1 MIIRSKANTLIDLRF
16 KLKKAK
22 IPYLKIYQVKKF
34 LKNNKEI
41 INDIKLNFKSK
52 IVIRSSSKQED
63 TKKKSNAGKY
73 QSYLNVNPKKFED
86 TNEKI
91 KHVIQSYKSEKYS
104 GEFFVQ
110 DMVKDIY
117 LSGVVLTRNLED
129 YAPCYNI
136 NYYIGKDSSN
146 VTSGKKGTK
155 SITFIE
161 NKKYKIDPKFQKL
174 LKVIKELEVITN
186 KKDLDIEFIIDKKE
200 QIYIVQVRDLI
211 VHKKFIKY
219 KYEKNL
225 ILEKLEKK
233 IKKLKQKHYSLY
245 GNTTYFGVMPDWNPA
260 EIIGVKPKPLALSL
274 YRELITDHIWSDNRK
289 IYGYRDL
296 GQFHLMTT
304 FYGTPYIDVRIDF
317 NSWLPSSLPH
327 NLSKKLINYYL
338 TTFKNKK
345 YLHDKIEFEIVFT
358 CISLTTKEKI
368 KKRLKKLLNNSEKN
382 ILLKNLMEINK
393 NAVKQIDKDFNLINE
408 LIKKQEL
415 IQKSSLYYIDK
426 IYWLTEDCKKYGT
439 LPFAG
444 LARCGFIATEIL
456 NSFVEKKIFSENDK
470 LKFLA
475 SIKTITSEMQN
486 EMGESKKLFLKK
498 FGHLRPGTYEITS
511 LNYNDDFD
519 RYFHN
524 YEKNRYQKKL
534 KTKKFIFSK
543 LQINKIDK
551 FINETKIY
559 KNFDELIGFIVKS
572 IKYREYSK
580 FIFSK
585 SIDLIFKNLEMFGH
599 KFLIKKDDLS
609 YLKIFDILDLYSNL
623 SDNESIKNIKK
634 HIKEN
639 KIEYTRNKNIN
650 LPDIILETKDLFIQK
665 KIDSRFSFISNKM
678 IIGKILDYKKAK
690 LNASLNSIICIENAD
705 PGYDFLFSKNIKGL
719 ITKYG
724 GQNSHMAIRCAEL
737 NLPALI
743 GVGEENY
750 NKIINS
756 KSIKIDCVLKKIE
769 LIN

>member
-1 MIIRSKANTLIDLRF
+1 M
-16 KLKKAK
+16 LK
-22 IPYLKIYQVKKF
+22 
-34 LKNNKEI
+34 
-41 INDIKLNFKSK
+41 
-52 IVIRSSSKQED
+52 
-63 TKKKSNAGKY
+63 
-73 QSYLNVNPKKFED
+73 
-86 TNEKI
+86 
-91 KHVIQSYKSEKYS
+91 
-104 GEFFVQ
+104 
-110 DMVKDIY
+110 
-117 LSGVVLTRNLED
+117 
-129 YAPCYNI
+129 
-136 NYYIGKDSSN
+136 
-146 VTSGKKGTK
+146 
-155 SITFIE
+155 
-161 NKKYKIDPKFQKL
+161 
-174 LKVIKELEVITN
+174 
-186 KKDLDIEFIIDKKE
+186 
-200 QIYIVQVRDLI
+200 
-211 VHKKFIKY
+211 
-219 KYEKNL
+219 
-225 ILEKLEKK
+225 
-233 IKKLKQKHYSLY
+233 
-245 GNTTYFGVMPDWNPA
+245 
-260 EIIGVKPKPLALSL
+260 
-274 YRELITDHIWSDNRK
+274 
-289 IYGYRDL
+289 
-296 GQFHLMTT
+296 
-304 FYGTPYIDVRIDF
+304 
-317 NSWLPSSLPH
+317 
-327 NLSKKLINYYL
+327 
-338 TTFKNKK
+338 
-345 YLHDKIEFEIVFT
+345 
-358 CISLTTKEKI
+358 
-368 KKRLKKLLNNSEKN
+368 
-382 ILLKNLMEINK
+382 
-393 NAVKQIDKDFNLINE
+393 
-408 LIKKQEL
+408 
-415 IQKSSLYYIDK
+415 
-426 IYWLTEDCKKYGT
+426 
-439 LPFAG
+439 
-444 LARCGFIATEIL
+444 
-456 NSFVEKKIFSENDK
+456 KKIFSENDK

>member
-1 MIIRSKANTLIDLRF
+1 M
-16 KLKKAK
+16 
-22 IPYLKIYQVKKF
+22 
-34 LKNNKEI
+34 
-41 INDIKLNFKSK
+41 
-52 IVIRSSSKQED
+52 
-63 TKKKSNAGKY
+63 
-73 QSYLNVNPKKFED
+73 
-86 TNEKI
+86 
-91 KHVIQSYKSEKYS
+91 
-104 GEFFVQ
+104 Q